1 MGSLF
6 QSAKMMAV
14 MNLYNHM
21 RDIPG
26 ALMKMERK
34 LMEQGC
40 VSSNQLV
47 DCKLWRVVS
56 LFWWPLEFYG
66 FIVEDCDQNPFNQ
79 SFLCEG
85 RKFYFF
91 MQPER
96 KIIFSSTPY
105 WRTWNLPPWILAY
118 IKWLKFLFKD
128 RANGDWLVCF
138 FFQHASCRTLILTF
152 FLFTFRSNIV
162 SATETPKW

>member
-1 MGSLF
+1 
-6 QSAKMMAV
+6 

-26 ALMKMERK
+26 VLMKMERN

-47 DCKLWRVVS
+47 DRKLWSVRVVS

-66 FIVEDCDQNPFNQ
+66 FILEDCGQNPVNQ

-85 RKFYFF
+85 RNLFFYVAREKN
-91 MQPER
+91 Q
-96 KIIFSSTPY
+96 IFEHI
-105 WRTWNLPPWILAY
+105 ILAY
-118 IKWLKFLFKD
+118 FNPF
-128 RANGDWLVCF
+128 AMN
-138 FFQHASCRTLILTF
+138 T
-152 FLFTFRSNIV
+152 
-162 SATETPKW
+162 